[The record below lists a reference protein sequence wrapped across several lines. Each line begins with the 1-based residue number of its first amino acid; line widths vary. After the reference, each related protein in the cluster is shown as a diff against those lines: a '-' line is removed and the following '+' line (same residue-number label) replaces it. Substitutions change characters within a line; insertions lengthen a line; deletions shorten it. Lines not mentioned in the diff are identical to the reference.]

1 MRKNKKWWITILFCI
16 GVKSL
21 FAQESAT
28 EELEKL
34 LENIFAN
41 QYDEEVD
48 VEQLYENLIQ
58 FYQEPLNINSASAND
73 LRKFFFLSERQISNI
88 IHYREYYGSLLS
100 EYELAVIP
108 DMDQKSIESL
118 LPFIQISPL
127 HDRRVLLHKRLQGAN
142 NRYLILR
149 QSTILERKKGYLQ
162 ADSLLEVGGPNLYDG
177 SPHQLYTRLR
187 ITQPG
192 SISLGFT
199 MEKDAGEENRWD
211 HKTHKYGADFVSA
224 HFQLEKAGPF
234 EQLTVGDLNFQSGQQ
249 LVFGGGLGLGKG
261 AMTVRSVGRSQFGV
275 KPYTSSTESGFMRG
289 GSATWKIPL
298 SKQHIFLTAL
308 YSSNYQHA
316 KLHHDTSERI
326 YFRSF
331 DLSGLH
337 RNSNEI
343 MDRNTVQVK
352 STGANLHFMNRYQN
366 LQAGVNV
373 LHSSYS
379 VPLIPA
385 TSLYKTHDF
394 RGTHHQMGSIYYA
407 YQHQHWYSF
416 AELAYASNKQYGIIA
431 GVSGSLNS
439 YMESVWLYRNY
450 STGFYSPYGNAF
462 GESTR
467 NANEEG
473 LYWGLR
479 LEPIAKLTLGA
490 YYDMFRFPW
499 LRYRVDAPS
508 RGYEY
513 LMRASYQLNRSTLLN
528 LQYREESK
536 GINVGIDSL
545 AFKSVREGVRRNL
558 IFMLD
563 HDINENVGL
572 KTRIHSSSYAIED
585 SLTKGWVVAQDVSYT
600 RGRWK
605 ADARFALIN
614 TDDYNNRQYL
624 YENDLLYTFSVP
636 AYAGRGIRSY
646 LLLRYKVNR
655 YLSSWVRLGRTM
667 YDDRDVIGSGLEK
680 IQTNHRTQI
689 RTQVILKF

>member
-1 MRKNKKWWITILFCI
+1 MLRNRKWWIIFLYCI
-16 GVKSL
+16 GLQSSY
-21 FAQESAT
+21 AQELAT
-28 EELEKL
+28 EELETL

-48 VEQLYENLIQ
+48 VEQLYENLVQ
-58 FYQEPLNINSASAND
+58 FYQEPLNLNRATANE

-88 IHYREYYGSLLS
+88 IHYREYYGPLLS
-100 EYELAVIP
+100 EYELTVIP
-108 DMDQKSIESL
+108 AMNKKTIESL

-127 HDRRVLLHKRLQGAN
+127 QDRRLLLHKRLLGAN

-149 QSTILERKKGYLQ
+149 QSSILERKQGYFQ
-162 ADSLLEVGGPNLYDG
+162 ADSLTEVADPNLYDG

-187 ITQPG
+187 ISQPG
-192 SISLGFT
+192 SISIGLT
-199 MEKDAGEENRWD
+199 MEKDAGEEYKWDYINR
-211 HKTHKYGADFVSA
+211 KYGADFVSA
-224 HFQLEKAGPF
+224 HFQLEKVGPF
-234 EQLTVGDLNFQSGQQ
+234 EQLTVGDFNFQSGQQ

-289 GSATWKIPL
+289 GSASWKVPF
-298 SKQHIFLTAL
+298 SKQHLYLTAL
-308 YSSNYQHA
+308 YSSNHQHA
-316 KLHHDTSERI
+316 KVYNDTSDLL
-326 YFRSF
+326 YFRNF

-337 RNSNEI
+337 RNSNEAL
-343 MDRNTVQVK
+343 DRHTIQVK

-379 VPLIPA
+379 IPLIPA
-385 TSLYKTHDF
+385 TSLYKKHDF
-394 RGTHHQMGSIYYA
+394 KGAHHQMGSIYYSF
-407 YQHQHWYSF
+407 QHQYWYSF
-416 AELAYASNKQYGIIA
+416 AELAYASNNQYGIIA
-431 GVSGSLNS
+431 GVSGVLNS
-439 YMESVWLYRNY
+439 YVESVWLYRNY

-513 LMRASYQLNRSTLLN
+513 LMRGSYQLNRSTLLN

-536 GINVGIDSL
+536 GINVGVDSL
-545 AFKSVREGVRRNL
+545 AFKSVHEGVRRNL

-563 HDINENVGL
+563 HDINENIGL
-572 KTRIHSSSYAIED
+572 KTRIHSSSYAIAD

-624 YENDLLYTFSVP
+624 YENDLLYAFSVP
-636 AYAGRGIRSY
+636 AYAGHGIRSY

-655 YLSSWVRLGRTM
+655 YLSSWVRLGRTV
-667 YDDRDVIGSGLEK
+667 YDDRDAIGSGSER
-680 IQTNHRTQI
+680 IQANHRTQL
-689 RTQVILKF
+689 RTQIILKF